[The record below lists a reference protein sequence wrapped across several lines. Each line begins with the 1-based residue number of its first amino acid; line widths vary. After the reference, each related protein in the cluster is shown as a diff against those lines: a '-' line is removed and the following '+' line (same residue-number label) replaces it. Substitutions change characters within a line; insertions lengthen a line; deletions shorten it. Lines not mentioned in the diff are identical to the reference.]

1 MSKITLTDREDVQE
15 FERVVLQDSLH
26 EILDHSR
33 YSGMS
38 FIDEVVD
45 LLAEEAV
52 TSGYNNVD
60 GLFND
65 LGRSGCASGM
75 IHGLISLAELKDFYC
90 DYMWDID
97 LSLSELEQE
106 LESGPLFSRDDD
118 RLYASKVHFL
128 VDDIGGNVIA
138 EDIDQVFGKNM
149 TDALKDV
156 VSPESWKEIRPY
168 ALFEESR
175 DALEDMISLVEEQ
188 RQEKK
193 RAGMRH

>member
-1 MSKITLTDREDVQE
+1 MRKIRLTDREDVQE
-15 FERVVLQDSLH
+15 FERIVLRDSLF
-26 EILDHSR
+26 EILDNSR

-45 LLAEEAV
+45 MLTAEAV
-52 TSGYNNVD
+52 YSGCRTTD
-60 GLFND
+60 ALFND

-75 IHGLISLAELKDFYC
+75 IHGLISLADLKDFYC
-90 DYMWDID
+90 SYMWDID

-106 LESGPLFSRDDD
+106 LGSGPLFSRDDD
-118 RLYASKVHFL
+118 RLYASKVYFL

-138 EDIDQVFGKNM
+138 DEIGQVFGRKM

-156 VSPESWKEIRPY
+156 SPASWEEVRNH
-168 ALFEESR
+168 ALFEESK

-188 RQEKK
+188 KQEKK
-193 RAGMRH
+193 RAGMRL

>member
-45 LLAEEAV
+45 LLTEEAV

-97 LSLSELEQE
+97 LSLFELEQE

-128 VDDIGGNVIA
+128 VDDIGGYVIA
-138 EDIDQVFGKNM
+138 DEIGQVFGRKM

-156 VSPESWKEIRPY
+156 SPASWEEVRNH
-168 ALFEESR
+168 ALFEESKS
-175 DALEDMISLVEEQ
+175 ALEDMISLVEEQ